1 MPEII
6 YDPSL
11 FLRPHVFL
19 LAILFCHRAF
29 EAEALND
36 NPHVLS
42 TLNIH
47 SKANELRLD
56 FKDEVKDLPSF

>member
-6 YDPSL
+6 YDQSL

-42 TLNIH
+42 TLKIH
-47 SKANELRLD
+47 AKANELRLD
-56 FKDEVKDLPSF
+56 SKDEVKDLPSF